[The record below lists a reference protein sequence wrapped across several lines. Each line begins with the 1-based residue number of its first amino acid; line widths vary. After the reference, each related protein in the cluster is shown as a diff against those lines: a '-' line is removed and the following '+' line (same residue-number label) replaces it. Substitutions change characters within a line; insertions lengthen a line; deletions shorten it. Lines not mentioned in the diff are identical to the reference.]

1 VNPIKNPIR
10 RRLLQYGVCTCIPS
24 LSGCRPAAPPAV
36 EAQYTDEEK
45 AQQYRFRG
53 IEGFELTIDGMR
65 EPLAAVILDDTGY
78 PITTSNY
85 SSERDAKYSRATGA
99 TGPMTYL
106 SVTVYQKD
114 AIGDGYGPKGE
125 LLLKGKLLG
134 KYKVPIAKRIPDELL
149 DDLRKNGGGLR
160 IKVRL
165 HRDGVLVGW
174 DIERRPGYD
183 PRKRDQWGSA
193 VYVAPVHSFVGGD
206 FREAE
211 IINGKA
217 VRKGWYIH
225 PKTGERIETDF

>member
-1 VNPIKNPIR
+1 MKPNR
-10 RRLLQYGVCTCIPS
+10 RRLLQYGMCTWITP
-24 LSGCRPAAPPAV
+24 LSGCQPAAPPTGEV
-36 EAQYTDEEK
+36 HYTDEEK
-45 AQQYRFRG
+45 VQMHRFRG
-53 IEGFELTIDGMR
+53 IAGFELTIDGMR

-85 SSERDAKYSRATGA
+85 SAERDAKYLRATGA
-99 TGPMTYL
+99 TGPMSCL
-106 SVTVYQKD
+106 SVKVYQKD
-114 AIGDGYGPKGE
+114 AAGDGCGPKGE

-134 KYKVPIAKRIPDELL
+134 EYKVPIAKRIPDELL
-149 DDLRKNGGGLR
+149 VDLRKNGGGLR

-193 VYVAPVHSFVGGD
+193 VYVAPVHSFAGGD

-217 VRKGWYIH
+217 VRKGWYLH
-225 PKTGERIETDF
+225 PKTSERIDTDF